1 MEYREIEKKV
11 SELAIENAI
20 EINNDGVFLDFDSFS
35 FVSFLVSMEDEFEIT
50 FPDTSLNFANMNTVD
65 TVVKMVSM
73 LQEGICQAN
82 K

>member
-65 TVVKMVSM
+65 TVVKMVLM
-73 LQEGICQAN
+73 LQEDICQAN
-82 K
+82 E